1 LNQAANY
8 LTSIDE
14 LIAAAE
20 AAAEEDDQDDN
31 DQGTCQDTDN
41 GAVDTYGDGCDAY
54 T

>member
-1 LNQAANY
+1 
-8 LTSIDE
+8 

-20 AAAEEDDQDDN
+20 AAAEEEEDDQNND

-41 GAVDTYGDGCDAY
+41 GAVDTFGDGCDAY